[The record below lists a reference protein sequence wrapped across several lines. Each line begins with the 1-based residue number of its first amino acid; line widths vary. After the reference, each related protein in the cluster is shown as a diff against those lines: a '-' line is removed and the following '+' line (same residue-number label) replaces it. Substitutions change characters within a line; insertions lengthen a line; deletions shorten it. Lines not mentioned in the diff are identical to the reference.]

1 MNFYYHP
8 VLGLQYSSSDYFIME
23 VNLLPKIEMS
33 IEKAIEI
40 LNKTGI
46 IFSDSSIK
54 SVEVKNCITSN
65 HLELSEFII

>member
-1 MNFYYHP
+1 
-8 VLGLQYSSSDYFIME
+8 ME